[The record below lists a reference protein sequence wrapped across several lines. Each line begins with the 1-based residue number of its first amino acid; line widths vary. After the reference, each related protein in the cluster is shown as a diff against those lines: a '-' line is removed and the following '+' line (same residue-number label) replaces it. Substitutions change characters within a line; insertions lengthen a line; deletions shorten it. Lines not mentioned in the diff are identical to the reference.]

1 LSETDQRVHGGI
13 DALELERLGIAR
25 DRVLDLSVNVNPF
38 GPHPSVVQAVQRAVL
53 ERYPDPDATRARLAI
68 AHSQDVDPARVLVG
82 HGSAELLWTVVSTLV
97 GGARPLLVIAPTFSE
112 PQLAARA
119 WGVPLLTLRTRES
132 EDFAIDRAALA
143 RAILEHDPGA
153 VYLCQPNNPEGGALP
168 ALELRA
174 LCEAHPRTLFVLDQA
189 FLSLSSRHAEQAVRF
204 GDNVVLVRSLTKD
217 HALPGLR
224 VGYALASP
232 ERVRALAARR
242 PSWMVSAPAEAA
254 IVAACEQPEHVRQAR
269 EFWLS
274 AKAALAEGCAA
285 LGLPVVPS
293 LTPFFLVR
301 VGDGDDLRQRL
312 LSRHAIVVRSARSFG
327 LPQHVRMAGC
337 APTDHARVLT
347 ALRAE
352 LRA

>member
-1 LSETDQRVHGGI
+1 LSDADQRVHGGI
-13 DALELERLGIAR
+13 AALELERLGIAR
-25 DRVLDLSVNVNPF
+25 DRVLDLSVNVNPL
-38 GPHPSVVQAVQRAVL
+38 GPHPRVLQAVQRASL
-53 ERYPDPDATRARLAI
+53 ESYPDPHATLACQAI
-68 AHSQDVDPARVLVG
+68 AHSQDIDPARVLVG
-82 HGSAELLWTVVSTLV
+82 HGSAELLWTVVSTLA
-97 GGARPLLVIAPTFSE
+97 GGQRPLLVTAPTFSE

-119 WGVPLLTLRTRES
+119 WRVPLVTLRTSES
-132 EDFAIDRAALA
+132 EAFVIDRAALD
-143 RAILEHDPGA
+143 RAIGEHDPGA
-153 VYLCQPNNPEGGALP
+153 VYLCQPNNPDGGALP

-174 LCEAHPRTLFVLDQA
+174 LCEAHPRTLFVVDQA
-189 FLSLSSRHAEQAVRF
+189 FLSLSSRHAEQAMRF

-232 ERVRALAARR
+232 ERVRELAARR

-269 EFWLS
+269 ELWLS
-274 AKAALAEGCAA
+274 ATAALAEGCAA
-285 LGLPVVPS
+285 LGLSVVPS

-301 VGDGDDLRQRL
+301 VGDADDLRQRL

-327 LPQHVRMAGC
+327 LPHHVRMAGC
-337 APTDHARVLT
+337 ALPERARVLA